1 MPDQPASSPVMKS
14 AIVGIVLQVIMVVVG
29 HYVPQ
34 VASLFPVA
42 GTGIGGIAGLLNGLW
57 SANSSQQAA
66 AGGGAVAGGAG
77 GLLGTILS
85 NVLGDVPASTIAIG
99 TGSTAVAGVIGGLIG
114 KFLGARSA
122 T

>member
-1 MPDQPASSPVMKS
+1 MPDQPASNPMVKS
-14 AIVGIVLQVIMVVVG
+14 AIVGVVLQVIMVVVG

-57 SANSSQQAA
+57 SANASQQAA

-85 NVLGDVPASTIAIG
+85 NVLGDVPTSTIAVG

-114 KFLGARSA
+114 KFLGSRRA

>member
-1 MPDQPASSPVMKS
+1 MPDQPASNPMVKS

-57 SANSSQQAA
+57 SASASQQAA

-77 GLLGTILS
+77 GLLGTVLS
-85 NVLGDVPASTIAIG
+85 RVLGDVPTSTIAVG

-114 KFLGARSA
+114 KFLGSRSA

>member
-1 MPDQPASSPVMKS
+1 MPDQPASNAMVKS
-14 AIVGIVLQVIMVVVG
+14 AIVGVVLQVIMVVVG

-42 GTGIGGIAGLLNGLW
+42 GTGIGGIAGLLSGLW
-57 SANSSQQAA
+57 SANASQQAA
-66 AGGGAVAGGAG
+66 AGGGAVAGGVG

-85 NVLGDVPASTIAIG
+85 HVLGDVPTSTIAVG

-114 KFLGARSA
+114 RFLGSRQA